1 MKDKIIGEVT
11 PMLYDDSLVLALDK
25 GWIDVFGGL
34 IPHFIVSVDNNG
46 KLILQSESSV
56 NKFHRGNK

>member
-25 GWIDVFGGL
+25 GWINVFGGFV
-34 IPHFIVSVDNNG
+34 PHFIVLINNKG
-46 KLILQSESSV
+46 ELILQSKSALTKGEITQ
-56 NKFHRGNK
+56 